1 MTSLVKRAY
10 TTFVTAGMFLVRMLT
25 LALMALLQLT
35 LGGAEIRPASRE
47 AAAA

>member
-1 MTSLVKRAY
+1 MKLMRRAY